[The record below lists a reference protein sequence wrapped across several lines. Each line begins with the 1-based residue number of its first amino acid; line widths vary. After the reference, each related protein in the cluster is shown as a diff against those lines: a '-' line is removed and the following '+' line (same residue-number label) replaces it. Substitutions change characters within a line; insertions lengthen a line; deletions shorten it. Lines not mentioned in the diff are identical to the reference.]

1 MAITAPRAGVVVLA
15 AALCSTPAL
24 HGGAQ
29 SSPPSLRIASPT
41 DDAYLSG
48 PVMLEA
54 RIDPP
59 MMERAVTQLVF
70 FAGGKQVCSLAQR
83 PFQCEWDSGER
94 VVEHQIRA
102 VAVMRDGT
110 RLVQTVRTK
119 GVQHTEVT
127 NVDAIQVTAVVT
139 DDNGRFIKGLKASD
153 FNVFEDDRPQDIT
166 HFAAQDIPL
175 ELVAA
180 IDISSSMTDALPGV
194 KIAAKRFLS
203 GLQPADQVT
212 VLGFNENIFTLA
224 RRATDAAARDRA
236 VDLMAPW
243 GGTALYD
250 VILKS
255 VDTLGRQ
262 TGRRAIVLFSDG
274 DDQSS
279 HATLDAAVRRAEGS
293 DATIYAIG
301 QGRAVRSADL
311 QRLMRRLST
320 VSGGRAFFTD
330 QQTALETIFNDILE
344 DLRSQ
349 YLLTYSPVSNARDGT
364 WHDIRV
370 EVRGG
375 YNVRARQ
382 GYRLSRRR

>member
-1 MAITAPRAGVVVLA
+1 MTITAARAAVVLLA
-15 AALCSTPAL
+15 AAALAPSAIESTAQPA
-24 HGGAQ
+24 AA
-29 SSPPSLRIASPT
+29 LRIASPT

-48 PVMLEA
+48 PVKLEA

-59 MMERAVTQLVF
+59 MMEKSVAQLVF
-70 FAGGKQVCSLAQR
+70 FAGGKQVCTLTRR
-83 PFQCEWDSGER
+83 PFECDWDSGDLVE
-94 VVEHQIRA
+94 EHQIRV
-102 VAVMRDGT
+102 VALMRDGT
-110 RLVQTVRTK
+110 RLVQTVRTR
-119 GVQHTEVT
+119 GVAHTEVT
-127 NVDAIQVTAVVT
+127 NVDVVQVTAVVT
-139 DDNGRFIKGLKASD
+139 DRNGRFVKGLKAAD
-153 FNVFEDDRPQDIT
+153 FTIFEDNRQQEVT
-166 HFAAQDIPL
+166 TFAAENIPL

-194 KIAAKRFLS
+194 KTAAKRFLNS
-203 GLQPADQVT
+203 LQSVDQVT

-224 RRATDAAARDRA
+224 RRATDVAARERA

-255 VDTLGRQ
+255 VDVLGRQ
-262 TGRRAIVLFSDG
+262 AGRRSIVLFSDG

-301 QGRAVRSADL
+301 QGRAVRSAEL

-330 QQTALETIFNDILE
+330 EPNALDEIFNDILD

-349 YLLTYSPVSNARDGT
+349 YLLTYAAPANARDGT
-364 WHDIRV
+364 WHEIRV
-370 EVRGG
+370 EVAG
-375 YNVRARQ
+375 NHKVRARQ